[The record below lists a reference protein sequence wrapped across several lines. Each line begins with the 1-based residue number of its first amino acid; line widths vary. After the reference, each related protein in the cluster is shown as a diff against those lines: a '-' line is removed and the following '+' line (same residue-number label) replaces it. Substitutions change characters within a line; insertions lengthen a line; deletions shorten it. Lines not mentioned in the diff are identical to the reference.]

1 MVDRLWARPDSPH
14 TITDR
19 SALQRIV
26 RHLTSDSSESHQAY
40 HKSRRKSPAR
50 PNGSDTIP
58 DRLFPLRT
66 VRSPRSDCP
75 GVHTWTRTLHVRHN
89 LHALP
94 HLQRTIVAACHH
106 PRMRPNAFR
115 PLQSQKKYRSLS
127 LFGLLRPNLLLA
139 LPCIRHKKGKLSS
152 HLMLLSVI
160 KYLMNFLRMTTLNCR
175 TQFLR

>member
-1 MVDRLWARPDSPH
+1 MVDRLWARSDSPR

-19 SALQRIV
+19 PALQWTV
-26 RHLTSDSSESHQAY
+26 RHLTSDSPESHRAY
-40 HKSRRKSPAR
+40 HKLRRQSPAR
-50 PNGSDTIP
+50 PDDPDTIP
-58 DRLFPLRT
+58 DRLVPLRT

-75 GVHTWTRTLHVRHN
+75 GAHTWTRTLRVRHN
-89 LHALP
+89 LHAPP
-94 HLQRTIVAACHH
+94 HLQRTIVTACHH
-106 PRMRPNAFR
+106 PRIRPNAFR

-160 KYLMNFLRMTTLNCR
+160 KYLMNFLRMATLNCR
-175 TQFLR
+175 T